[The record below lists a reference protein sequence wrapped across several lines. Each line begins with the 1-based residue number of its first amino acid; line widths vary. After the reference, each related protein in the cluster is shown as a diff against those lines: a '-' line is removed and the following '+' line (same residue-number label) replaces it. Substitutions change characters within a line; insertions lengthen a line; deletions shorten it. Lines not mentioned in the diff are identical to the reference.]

1 MMRDDRFYAFVEPEP
16 QSGCWLW
23 TDYRDGSGYGRVNRR
38 KIANW
43 RHVIFASF
51 STRTRRRNGAG
62 D

>member
-23 TDYRDGSGYGRVNRR
+23 TDYRDASGYGRVNRR

-43 RHVIFASF
+43 RHV
-51 STRTRRRNGAG
+51 
-62 D
+62 